1 MTGNSIIR
9 LGFIK
14 SHGARFDRRA
24 GRVVGDVT
32 LTGNLYV
39 QAVEAIY
46 ASGLDDELVPEALA
60 ATGGLLGASGA
71 TLEVIDKATLR
82 PVEFYSAGLPAIARE
97 QYFEQFAA
105 SAHPARSVPAARRS
119 ELGLQAVR

>member
-1 MTGNSIIR
+1 
-9 LGFIK
+9 
-14 SHGARFDRRA
+14 
-24 GRVVGDVT
+24 VT

-46 ASGLDDELVPEALA
+46 ASGLDNELVPEALA
-60 ATGGLLGASGA
+60 ATGRLLGASGA

-82 PVEFYSAGLPAIARE
+82 PVEFYSVGLTPISRA

-105 SAHPARSVPAARRS
+105 LNPRIPHVLSQSPGEVSWDYK
-119 ELGLQAVR
+119 LFD